1 MKYVNVQEENG
12 IAIITIT
19 REEALNALNNDVLA
33 DLEAAFDSLNLDTTR
48 CAIVTGSGQ
57 KSFVAGAD
65 IAYMKDLDEKGGREF
80 STNGNNVFKKI
91 QYFPIP
97 VIAAVNGY
105 ALGGGCELSMA
116 CDIRIASENA
126 MFGQP
131 ETGLGIIPGFGGTQ
145 RLARLVPMGMAKEM
159 IYAGTN
165 IKADKALEIGLVNAV
180 YPVDQLMDAAKK
192 LAGKI
197 CRNAPIAVRT
207 AKKAINEGIDSKL
220 DDGLKL
226 EAEVFGKC
234 FNSEDQTEGMSAF
247 LEKRKEKNFQNK

>member
-1 MKYVNVQEENG
+1 
-12 IAIITIT
+12 
-19 REEALNALNNDVLA
+19 
-33 DLEAAFDSLNLDTTR
+33 
-48 CAIVTGSGQ
+48 
-57 KSFVAGAD
+57 
-65 IAYMKDLDEKGGREF
+65 
-80 STNGNNVFKKI
+80 
-91 QYFPIP
+91 
-97 VIAAVNGY
+97 
-105 ALGGGCELSMA
+105 
-116 CDIRIASENA
+116 
-126 MFGQP
+126 
-131 ETGLGIIPGFGGTQ
+131 
-145 RLARLVPMGMAKEM
+145 M